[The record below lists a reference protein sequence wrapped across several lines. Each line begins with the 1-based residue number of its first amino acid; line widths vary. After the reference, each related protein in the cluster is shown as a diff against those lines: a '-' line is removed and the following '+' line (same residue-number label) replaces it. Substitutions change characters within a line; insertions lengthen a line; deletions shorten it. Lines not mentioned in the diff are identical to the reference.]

1 MSPRETLLD
10 RIDQLRE
17 LAAAPK
23 LDAEQADHLL
33 GEIRVY
39 LAASGATHCPR
50 PPQEGV
56 SIGTFDQAR
65 RLYGR

>member
-10 RIDQLRE
+10 RIDQLRA
-17 LAAAPK
+17 LAVQPQ
-23 LDAEQADHLL
+23 LDAGQAEHLVS
-33 GEIRVY
+33 EIRVY

-56 SIGTFDQAR
+56 STGTIDEAR
-65 RLYGR
+65 RLYGQ